1 MRKLFLF
8 STVTLKNVV
17 AFLQNIFE
25 NNIVPILGKSLD
37 KHCSCYCLNNS
48 AKISTPTFPPPEF
61 SFSHPF
67 QAESHFCSL
76 LPSCGNI
83 SSPSSFPLTSALP
96 PFSKS
101 RACFW
106 FLARWVNNDGKL
118 LLGRLDSF
126 WQVISWAATA
136 GARCCYYANS
146 ENCKVL
152 KSQT

>member
-1 MRKLFLF
+1 MQPQQPLWTMFPSSLSFLRVGMVLVLVLDEEIFLF

-126 WQVISWAATA
+126 
-136 GARCCYYANS
+136 
-146 ENCKVL
+146 
-152 KSQT
+152 